1 LPVDGS
7 PHFPLSTCL
16 PVIRNHRSMSA
27 TPLQFSPIDEII
39 SEIAAGRMVICADDP
54 SRENEADL
62 IGAASLCTAEMITFM
77 AIHGRGLICAPL
89 TAGRTEELD
98 LPQMTRRNLEGHKTA
113 FTVSVDAAQG
123 VTTGISAADRAHTI
137 RLLADPGAHADAFV
151 RPGHV
156 FPLRATPDGVLRRA
170 GHTEAAIDLTRL
182 AGLPEAA
189 VICEIINDDGTMAR
203 VGDLGDYQKR
213 HGLKAC
219 TIAQLIEY
227 RRKSEKLVLREET
240 IKLPTDFGEFDCH
253 LYRISTDASHH
264 LALTRGKIDPEKPVL
279 VRVHSEC
286 LTGDVFHSQ
295 RCDCGEQLAAA
306 MERIA
311 KEGGVLLYLRQEGR
325 GIGLPAKI
333 HAYKLQE
340 QGLDTIEANEHL
352 GFASDLRDY
361 GMGAQILCDLGVRRI
376 RLLTNNPKKVIGLEG
391 YGLEIVEQLP
401 ISFPPNPHNL
411 RYLETKRLRM
421 GHKL

>member
-1 LPVDGS
+1 
-7 PHFPLSTCL
+7 
-16 PVIRNHRSMSA
+16 
-27 TPLQFSPIDEII
+27 
-39 SEIAAGRMVICADDP
+39 
-54 SRENEADL
+54 
-62 IGAASLCTAEMITFM
+62 
-77 AIHGRGLICAPL
+77 
-89 TAGRTEELD
+89 
-98 LPQMTRRNLEGHKTA
+98 MTRRNHEGQKTA
-113 FTVSVDAAQG
+113 FTVSVDAAKG
-123 VTTGISAADRAHTI
+123 ISTGISAADRAHTL
-137 RLLADPGAHADAFV
+137 RLLADPAAGADSFV

-156 FPLRATPDGVLRRA
+156 FPLRAMPDGVLRRA

-203 VGDLGDYQKR
+203 VGDLAAYQKR

-227 RRKSEKLVLREET
+227 RRRSEKLVLREQT
-240 IKLPTDFGEFDCH
+240 IKMPTDFGEFDCH
-253 LYRISTDASHH
+253 LYRVVTDGSHH
-264 LALTRGKIDPEKPVL
+264 LALSRGVIDPEKPTI

-295 RCDCGEQLAAA
+295 RCDCGGQLNAAL
-306 MERIA
+306 EHIS

-340 QGLDTIEANEHL
+340 QGLDTIEANEKL

-376 RLLTNNPKKVIGLEG
+376 RLLTNNPKKVIGLDG

-401 ISFPPNPHNL
+401 ISQPANPHNEK
-411 RYLETKRLRM
+411 YLETKRIRM
-421 GHKL
+421 GHTL